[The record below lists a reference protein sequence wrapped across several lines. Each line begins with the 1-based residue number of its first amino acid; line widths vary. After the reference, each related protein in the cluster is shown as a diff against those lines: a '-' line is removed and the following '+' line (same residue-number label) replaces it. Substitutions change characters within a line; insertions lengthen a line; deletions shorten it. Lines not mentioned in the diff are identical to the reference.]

1 MAFRIEKKY
10 ILNKTFAGAV
20 GMGIFL
26 GIVNAYLD
34 TFIFFAGPGTFWD
47 FLIFDVPVTEALART
62 LVLFLFIIF
71 GYLLSKKEHELQQN
85 KAVLDYSLDRSPESV
100 YWLNRKGCFF
110 YVNQRAVESLGYSEH
125 EFDDLNVFDLFRH
138 TTHCSPEMWEE
149 RWIEL
154 RKKKTLLFESRL
166 TKKDG
171 TIIEVEIL
179 ANLTAHNGEEYMVC
193 FLRDISAR
201 MAQEKEIRVLNKLI
215 DAANEPIIV
224 SDPDTLKI
232 LYVNEKTSES
242 LGYSKEELLHMHTD
256 GIKAPS
262 VHDMDFKHQ
271 MKALREKGAMYAFE
285 TLVRKDGSRFPS
297 KSNLKYLEI
306 DDQRYLI
313 AFIRDISLEKEL
325 QRQII
330 ESNRQLR
337 DTNERLAMSAAK
349 DYLTDIFNRSSFNE
363 FLTHELAELRRYNHG
378 LCVIFCDLDHF
389 KRVNDQYGHAVG
401 DMVLKTFVKIV
412 QKNIRRSDILARWG
426 GEEFIILLPRSH
438 SNDAMNVAEKIRAN
452 TEAYPF
458 DTIGTITAS
467 FGVVEANQKDT
478 KETLFDKVDAALYRA
493 KKEGRNRVC
502 I

>member
-10 ILNKTFAGAV
+10 IHNKIFYTAV
-20 GMGIFL
+20 GMGVFL
-26 GIVNAYLD
+26 GILNAYLD
-34 TFIFFAGPGTFWD
+34 TFLFFTGSGTFLD
-47 FLIFDVPVTEALART
+47 FLIFNVPLTEAMART
-62 LVLFLFIIF
+62 LVLFLFIVF
-71 GYLLSKKEHELQQN
+71 GYLLAKKESQLEQS
-85 KAVLDYSLDRSPESV
+85 KAVLNYSLDRSPESV
-100 YWLNRKGCFF
+100 YWLDRKGHFF
-110 YVNQRAVESLGYSEH
+110 YVNQQAVESLGYSKE
-125 EFDDLNVFDLFRH
+125 ELDALDVFDLFRH
-138 TTHCSPEMWEE
+138 KEHCSPEIWEK
-149 RWIEL
+149 RWVEL
-154 RKKKTLLFESRL
+154 KEKKTMLFESRL
-166 TKKDG
+166 TKRDG
-171 TIIEVEIL
+171 TVIDVEIL
-179 ANLTAHNGEEYMVC
+179 ANLTVHNGEEHMVC
-193 FLRDISAR
+193 FLRDISER
-201 MAQEKEIRVLNKLI
+201 IAQEKEIRILNKLI
-215 DAANEPIIV
+215 DSANEPIIV

-232 LYVNEKTSES
+232 LYVNEKTSDT
-242 LGYSKEELLHMHTD
+242 LGYTKEDLLHMHTD
-256 GIKAPS
+256 EIKAPS

-271 MKALREKGAMYAFE
+271 MKTLRDKGAMYAFE

-297 KSNLKYLEI
+297 KSNLKYIEI
-306 DDQRYLI
+306 DERHYLI

-325 QRQII
+325 QKQII

-337 DTNERLAMSAAK
+337 DTNEKLALSASK

-426 GEEFIILLPRSH
+426 GEEFIILLPRSR
-438 SNDAMNVAEKIRAN
+438 STDAINVAEKIRVN

-458 DTIGTITAS
+458 EEIESITAS

-502 I
+502 T